1 MFKKRSLVLLTS
13 LCLLGSVSSC
23 TTFFGSDSFMIKS
36 YNITKEENGDQIL
49 TIIFDDEDQAPMVI
63 KIPKGISGENGVGIE
78 SVVPTKSE
86 DGTQVTITITYT
98 DKTIKPTV
106 ISVPL
111 IQGNDG
117 VSVTGVDVKTDEKT
131 GNIVIKFKYS
141 NDTESDEIVIPKGI
155 DGKDGNGIKSMVPNY
170 DEETNITTIT
180 VTFTDETLAPVTF
193 EVKNGQDG
201 AQVSSMK
208 YNEEKSTEDFYVIT
222 VTYSDDYKEDIS
234 FPRPKTT
241 KWLSSANS
249 PTNSLGNDGDF
260 FLNESTGDVYKKIN
274 GNWSLLFSMKGTG
287 STTVLNVT
295 FDINGGEWTYTSADD
310 NKETRTLTCDYGEY
324 FKLDNPR
331 LEVYKTGYTFTG
343 WWTDKDASINPNAG
357 HLTSLTPIYK
367 DLVLYAN
374 WKANA

>member
-141 NDTESDEIVIPKGI
+141 NDTESDEIVIPKG
-155 DGKDGNGIKSMVPNY
+155 KDGNGISSIVPSY
-170 DEETNITTIT
+170 DSKTKTTTIT
-180 VTFTDETLAPVTF
+180 INFTDDSVAPISF
-193 EVKNGQDG
+193 NIKDG
-201 AQVSSMK
+201 TDGVSISEIK
-208 YNEEKSTEDFYVIT
+208 YSEEFSTKDQYCLQI
-222 VTYSDDYKEDIS
+222 TYSDGYVTSKGDSIYL
-234 FPRPKTT
+234 PRPKST
-241 KWLSSANS
+241 KWLSGTLEPS
-249 PTNSLGNDGDF
+249 PSQGDVGDF
-260 FLNESTGDVYKKIN
+260 YLDLETGYIYQKIN
-274 GNWSLLFSMKGTG
+274 DTTWDYKFSMKNKQEETKTQYCTVLFNPNGGTFDG
-287 STTVLNVT
+287 STATAYKPVEKGKPLSLDDIPVPTYEGHTFIGWYTTKEYNV
-295 FDINGGEWTYTSADD
+295 
-310 NKETRTLTCDYGEY
+310 
-324 FKLDNPR
+324 
-331 LEVYKTGYTFTG
+331 
-343 WWTDKDASINPNAG
+343 NAG
-357 HLTSLTPIYK
+357 KVTDLTPVFS
-367 DLVLYAN
+367 DLTVYA
-374 WKANA
+374 WWEVTK

>member
-78 SVVPTKSE
+78 SVVPAKSE

-117 VSVTGVDVKTDEKT
+117 VSVTGVDVKTDETT

-155 DGKDGNGIKSMVPNY
+155 DGKDGNGISSIVPSY
-170 DEETNITTIT
+170 DSTTKETTIT
-180 VTFTDETLAPVTF
+180 INYTDESLPSTSFTIKDA
-193 EVKNGQDG
+193 NDG
-201 AQVSSMK
+201 IGIESIE
-208 YNEEKSTEDFYVIT
+208 YCEEFSTKDEYCLRI
-222 VTYSDDYKEDIS
+222 TYSDGYQTGKGDSI
-234 FPRPKTT
+234 FIPRPKST
-241 KWLSSANS
+241 KWLSGTREPSS
-249 PTNSLGNDGDF
+249 SQGEVGDF
-260 FLNESTGDVYKKIN
+260 YLDVETGYIYQKIN
-274 GNWSLLFSMKGTG
+274 DTTWDYKFSMKNKQEETKTQYCTVLFNPNGGTFGG
-287 STTVLNVT
+287 STATAYKPVEKGKPLSLEDIPVPTYEGHTFIGWYTTKEYNVNAGKVT
-295 FDINGGEWTYTSADD
+295 DLSPVFYDIN
-310 NKETRTLTCDYGEY
+310 
-324 FKLDNPR
+324 
-331 LEVYKTGYTFTG
+331 VYA
-343 WWTDKDASINPNAG
+343 WRDANN
-357 HLTSLTPIYK
+357 
-367 DLVLYAN
+367 
-374 WKANA
+374 